1 MFAASPIPPQT
12 VTPLQLHG
20 AAQQPAAATNAS
32 SEQAGEMVSQPL
44 SSTPQQ
50 AHTSPS
56 ETQHSEQVQPSAYS
70 VLAKPTAQATTKA
83 ASKAAT
89 KTAAKSESDD
99 DDDVELSPEELGFA
113 GHSEDAFAALKA
125 KMADAQGKKS
135 KKKDKKEAAAAA
147 TATPAVAAAVP
158 MPATAVA
165 DSAAVAVPSA
175 DAETGKSVTDTGM
188 LVSCTHMHA
197 CPACRCS
204 AAFIWLAGVSRC
216 TPTLHVYL
224 MRILQVIC

>member
-12 VTPLQLHG
+12 VTPSQLHA
-20 AAQQPAAATNAS
+20 AAQQPTAASNAS
-32 SEQAGEMVSQPL
+32 SEQAVETIPQPL

-50 AHTSPS
+50 THASPS
-56 ETQHSEQVQPSAYS
+56 KTQHSEQVEPSAYS
-70 VLAKPTAQATTKA
+70 VFAKPNAKATTKA
-83 ASKAAT
+83 ASKAA
-89 KTAAKSESDD
+89 AKGESE

-125 KMADAQGKKS
+125 KMAVAQGKKS

-147 TATPAVAAAVP
+147 AAATSAVATAAVP

-175 DAETGKSVTDTGM
+175 DTETGTSIEETGM
-188 LVSCTHMHA
+188 PKPPTCMHVL
-197 CPACRCS
+197 PV
-204 AAFIWLAGVSRC
+204 AGQPGIMPGFSSN
-216 TPTLHVYL
+216 
-224 MRILQVIC
+224 